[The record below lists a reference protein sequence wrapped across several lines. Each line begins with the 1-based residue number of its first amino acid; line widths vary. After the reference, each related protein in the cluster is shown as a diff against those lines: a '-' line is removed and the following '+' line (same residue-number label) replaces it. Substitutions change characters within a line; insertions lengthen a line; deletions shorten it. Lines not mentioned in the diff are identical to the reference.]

1 MYRRFIITAV
11 SAFIIPLGVSAQ
23 DQQIATE
30 RSLAGGSGYEHAALL
45 ARRGELAVVLQALRP
60 LARGGHA
67 EAALLLGR
75 MHAEGRG
82 VPASHQQGLTELRK
96 TALVAEPDALA
107 FIGFR
112 FLFED
117 AFPGYDPAEAHRWF
131 TAAAHRGSA
140 QGAFGLGLLYRHG
153 RGVPQ
158 SDSTAAAWFAQAAE
172 RGFVPAELMLAT
184 LRDDPS
190 SQVFDPN
197 AAERTFAALQRGG
210 HSGLLWAWA
219 DAYTGGARE
228 WYPVPVDH
236 HAARRLRDRA
246 LRISSGGGGA
256 PLSGQAEEGR
266 QP

>member
-30 RSLAGGSGYEHAALL
+30 RSLAGGTSYEHAASL
-45 ARRGELAVVLQALRP
+45 ARRGDHAAALQALRP
-60 LARGGHA
+60 LARAGHA

-82 VPASHQQGLTELRK
+82 VPASREQGLAELRRA
-96 TALVAEPDALA
+96 ALVAEGDALA

-112 FLFED
+112 FLFDD
-117 AFPGYDPAEAHRWF
+117 AFPGYDPAEARRWF
-131 TAAAHRGSA
+131 AAAEARGSA
-140 QGAFGLGLLYRHG
+140 QGAFGLGLLYKHG

-158 SDSTAAAWFAQAAE
+158 SDSAAAAWFGRAAE
-172 RGFVPAELMLAT
+172 GGFVPAELMLAT
-184 LRDDPS
+184 LRDDPAS
-190 SQVFDPN
+190 PLFNP
-197 AAERTFAALQRGG
+197 AAADRTFAALERGG
-210 HSGLLWAWA
+210 RSELIWAWA

-236 HAARRLRDRA
+236 DEATRLRDRA
-246 LRISSGGGGA
+246 LRLSSSGA
-256 PLSGQAEEGR
+256 TQLSDAAGGR
-266 QP
+266 QQ